1 VAFWGE
7 SHRSGELAAV
17 GAAAILPVVVVVRL
31 LCSSSHK
38 LAGDQIPLALGFV
51 LRLSGVSGA
60 GCCGSIH
67 RHLAFAGTSVLF
79 YFQPKKWKMI
89 FVTYRSMRGDYF
101 VVCFSKETDL
111 FSTYL
116 RVESL
121 EGLVRPVAGPM
132 QATLEGMQRW
142 AKGDGQPRTD
152 RRTDWANW
160 ELQFHSDAI
169 AAAVVAVAVAA
180 AVVVVSTRPAK
191 MSTVDRMNRERDWLR
206 NRHRPRLIGSN
217 QGAIEPKNKNGHKF
231 K

>member
-79 YFQPKKWKMI
+79 YFSTQKMENDFCYLSI
-89 FVTYRSMRGDYF
+89 DEGG
-101 VVCFSKETDL
+101 L
-111 FSTYL
+111 FCCL
-116 RVESL
+116 
-121 EGLVRPVAGPM
+121 
-132 QATLEGMQRW
+132 
-142 AKGDGQPRTD
+142 
-152 RRTDWANW
+152 
-160 ELQFHSDAI
+160 F
-169 AAAVVAVAVAA
+169 
-180 AVVVVSTRPAK
+180 
-191 MSTVDRMNRERDWLR
+191 
-206 NRHRPRLIGSN
+206 
-217 QGAIEPKNKNGHKF
+217 F
-231 K
+231 